1 MSIKTGIGELK
12 EETKKVND
20 LISELFFVVPNADV
34 ELRKHLMKSYSS
46 LIDLL
51 EILKKYA

>member
-20 LISELFFVVPNADV
+20 LISEIFFVVPNADI
-34 ELRKHLMKSYSS
+34 ELRKNLMKSYSS
-46 LIDLL
+46 LTDLL

>member
-1 MSIKTGIGELK
+1 MTIKTGIGELK

-20 LISELFFVVPNADV
+20 LISEIFFVVPNADI

-46 LIDLL
+46 LADLL
-51 EILKKYA
+51 EVLKKYA